1 MKRLLK
7 ILAPTAVLVVVLIA
21 AGVIAAVPAMAI
33 LAAVALG
40 AFWAYERQAYVTV
53 ERRPE
58 EDTAIAAAILD
69 SLPDP
74 VMLVD
79 SGRKVIAANKASRD
93 LLGDGVLG
101 RGLSLSLRNPEALKA
116 VSDVLAGGAVSGFSV
131 SFSVPVFQTF
141 DVHVTSFP
149 PMREGGARAIVLLH
163 DVSSTAAAERMRADF
178 VANVSHELRSPLSSL
193 VGFIETLKGAAKNDT
208 RARERF
214 LDIMDGEAQRM
225 ARLID
230 DLLSLSKV
238 ESLEH
243 VRPKG
248 EVDLVPVLKEVRDT
262 LMPRAGEKYCEII
275 FEFVK
280 DLPSIPGDRDELA
293 EVFHNLMDNA
303 VKYGRPGTPVTV
315 TMEMA
320 ERIPD
325 VGNAG
330 LKISIRDKGDGIPEE
345 HIPRLTERFYRVDK
359 GRSRS
364 LGGTGL
370 GLAIVK
376 HIINHHRGRLVIES
390 HHGKGST
397 FIVYLPLEAEPTPQA
412 IENGITMN

>member
-1 MKRLLK
+1 MKGPLR
-7 ILAPTAVLVVVLIA
+7 ILAPTVVLVGVLIA
-21 AGVIAAVPAMAI
+21 AGAIGVVPAMAI
-33 LAAVALG
+33 LAVVALG
-40 AFWAYERQAYVTV
+40 IFWAYERKSYVTV
-53 ERRPE
+53 ERQPE
-58 EDTAIAAAILD
+58 EDTAIAAVILD

-74 VMLVD
+74 VLLVD

-93 LLGDGVLG
+93 LLGESVLG

-116 VSDVLAGGAVSGFSV
+116 VSDVLAGASVNGFAVSFP
-131 SFSVPVFQTF
+131 VPVFQTF
-141 DVHVTSFP
+141 DVHVTPFP
-149 PMREGGARAIVLLH
+149 PISEGGARAIVILH
-163 DVSSTAAAERMRADF
+163 DVSSAAAAEKMRADF

-193 VGFIETLKGAAKNDT
+193 VGFIETLKGAAKTDT
-208 RARERF
+208 QARDRF

-248 EVDLVPVLKEVRDT
+248 QVDLIHVLEEVRDT
-262 LMPRAGEKYCEII
+262 LLPRAGEKNCKVI
-275 FEFVK
+275 FEYAK
-280 DLPSIPGDRDELA
+280 GLPNIPGDRDELA
-293 EVFHNLMDNA
+293 EVFHNLMENA
-303 VKYGRPGTPVTV
+303 VKYGRPGAPVTV
-315 TMEMA
+315 TIERA
-320 ERIPD
+320 NRIPD
-325 VGNAG
+325 VGGGG
-330 LKISIRDKGDGIPEE
+330 LKVSIRDQGDGIPEE

-376 HIINHHRGRLVIES
+376 HIINHHRGKLVIES
-390 HHGKGST
+390 LPGKGST
-397 FIVYLPLEAEPTPQA
+397 FSVYLPLETEPALQA
-412 IENGITMN
+412 IEEGTILN

>member
-1 MKRLLK
+1 MKRMFK
-7 ILAPTAVLVVVLIA
+7 ILAPTAVLVVVLVV
-21 AGVIAAVPAMAI
+21 AGVIGAVPAMAV
-33 LAAVALG
+33 LAVVALG
-40 AFWAYERQAYVTV
+40 AFWASERRAYVTV

-74 VMLVD
+74 VLLVD

-93 LLGDGVLG
+93 LLGEGVLG

-116 VSDVLAGGAVSGFSV
+116 VSDVLAGEAVNGFVV

-149 PMREGGARAIVLLH
+149 PMREGGSRAIVLLH
-163 DVSSTAAAERMRADF
+163 DVSSTAAAEKMRADF

-193 VGFIETLKGAAKNDT
+193 VGFIETLKGAAKTDT
-208 RARERF
+208 QARERF

-248 EVDLVPVLKEVRDT
+248 EVDIVPVLEEVRDT
-262 LMPRAGEKYCEII
+262 LLPRAGEKNCEVI

-280 DLPSIPGDRDELA
+280 GLPPIPGDRDELA

-303 VKYGRPGTPVTV
+303 VKYGRPGAPVTV
-315 TMEMA
+315 TMERA
-320 ERIPD
+320 SRIPD
-325 VGNAG
+325 VGGAC
-330 LKISIRDKGDGIPEE
+330 LKVSIRDQGDGIKEE

-376 HIINHHRGRLVIES
+376 HIINHHRGRLIIES
-390 HHGKGST
+390 RLGKGST
-397 FIVYLPLEAEPTPQA
+397 FSVYLPLEVEPTTQA
-412 IENGITMN
+412 PENGNALN